1 MRPRPEALREHWR
14 RQQAA
19 EPVGPPRH
27 IMESCAEEFP
37 LRCATMEAR
46 REDDSESRLSQVM
59 APGTGPSLARRSGGR
74 PPSSVR
80 AAVKGAPMGWPS
92 LEGKARHIP
101 TSSQRDL
108 GVPMAAPSSGTE
120 VPCSPQSDESPKGD
134 RPSPAGTTE
143 LAAAKASAGV
153 AFATIAPLAPLERGG
168 RSGVENSQT
177 RYLTCNAYCSAVKHP
192 CRRRSPSSR
201 SPWASPAGAGPSEL
215 NAALISKARHLENLS
230 RHRSV
235 SQPLALAAWTSF
247 QLLARSLNIP
257 HLNITP

>member
-134 RPSPAGTTE
+134 RPSPAGPTE
-143 LAAAKASAGV
+143 LAGAEASAGV
-153 AFATIAPLAPLERGG
+153 AVATIAPLAPVERRGSAG
-168 RSGVENSQT
+168 MENS
-177 RYLTCNAYCSAVKHP
+177 
-192 CRRRSPSSR
+192 RRRSLTTESDSSAVNPPCLRR
-201 SPWASPAGAGPSEL
+201 S
-215 NAALISKARHLENLS
+215 
-230 RHRSV
+230 
-235 SQPLALAAWTSF
+235 
-247 QLLARSLNIP
+247 
-257 HLNITP
+257 

>member
-1 MRPRPEALREHWR
+1 VRPRPEALREHWR

-19 EPVGPPRH
+19 EAVGPPRH

-80 AAVKGAPMGWPS
+80 AAVEGAPMGWPS

-134 RPSPAGTTE
+134 RPSPAGPTE
-143 LAAAKASAGV
+143 LAGAEASAGV
-153 AFATIAPLAPLERGG
+153 AVATIAPLAPVERGG
-168 RSGVENSQT
+168 RSGVESSWKRRFPT
-177 RYLTCNAYCSAVKHP
+177 FAISANVIAP
-192 CRRRSPSSR
+192 ASR
-201 SPWASPAGAGPSEL
+201 S
-215 NAALISKARHLENLS
+215 
-230 RHRSV
+230 
-235 SQPLALAAWTSF
+235 
-247 QLLARSLNIP
+247 
-257 HLNITP
+257 